1 MKRLALLIILLFMSG
16 CAWGNTGP
24 QNAYLYPD
32 MPDEPIVSYLSPAEA
47 PSNGIC
53 VAPADKQKQMTHEI
67 DWEIVYL
74 KMQAVIDAVNR
85 ER

>member
-16 CAWGNTGP
+16 CAFITTGP

-32 MPDEPIVSYLSPAEA
+32 APIEPHVTYLSPSEA
-47 PSNGIC
+47 PANGIC
-53 VAPADKQKQMTHEI
+53 VAPVDKQKQMTHEI